1 MKTFFVT
8 DVNVMIH
15 RMAMEDEGREPSMVN
30 FQKLGYCSEQ
40 KSHLILKQW
49 ACIVLHSAV
58 VMYQSYHIITSIHF
72 TIILLK
78 INNRGF
84 KNTIIHW
91 ILDGRQVK
99 CAHFCWTLSSQVWRC
114 QLQPAL
120 QLLCVVL
127 LHVLHECSC
136 VCMFLLH
143 RWFIKIWEC
152 WPSRSLST
160 QLSAVFSSQ

>member
-1 MKTFFVT
+1 MSRERHLWSIFKSQSSQADSVSWFWNNEPAGIVYITHCSCYVPQFSYYNIHTFYNYT
-8 DVNVMIH
+8 LENKH
-15 RMAMEDEGREPSMVN
+15 
-30 FQKLGYCSEQ
+30 
-40 KSHLILKQW
+40 HW
-49 ACIVLHSAV
+49 
-58 VMYQSYHIITSIHF
+58 
-72 TIILLK
+72 
-78 INNRGF
+78 
-84 KNTIIHW
+84 IIHW
-91 ILDGRQVK
+91 ILEVK
-99 CAHFCWTLSSQVWRC
+99 CAHICWTLSSQVWRC

-136 VCMFLLH
+136 VYVSTTSVLCMNVVVCMFLLH